1 MNIASLLKRYSS
13 QYLTLWFVSSF
24 VAILALSPFIYLLQV
39 SSRVFVSYSW
49 ETLWF
54 LTGLVVFILIV
65 WGAIGYYRDNGLSA
79 IGFKI
84 DNDLRSLVF
93 GAVHRS
99 GQKDAFRSY
108 SDIAIFRDGV
118 TGNFTANLMD
128 ATLTPLFVGV
138 LFILH
143 PVFGWVSIV
152 LIALIT
158 LFSFQ
163 ARKIW
168 KLARKEAKPLED
180 EAYAFGLSTAAKS
193 DVIRAMGLMEGVRHR
208 WGKLQ
213 ADASDKLIT
222 GKMSARYV
230 ETYINVLNRGMMV
243 LVIFVGAVLF
253 LLDKVTAETG
263 MAAFIVMMRGVS
275 PAVAI
280 AKNWSVVQ
288 ETRDAMQ
295 RLNGVLEKNQEVKKA
310 ALPTMVGHLTCAHVG
325 YRTKAGKSLLSGV
338 HFSVPAGSVVAVIG
352 PSGAGKSTL
361 LRLLAGA
368 EQASAG
374 NVKIDGFPM
383 AQWPE
388 AQRGASI
395 GYLPQ
400 TVDLLPGTVAQNV
413 SRFDPN
419 QTDNTKIFEALGRA
433 GALEMVQGLER
444 GLNFNLA
451 PDGAPLSGGQKQ
463 RIGLA
468 RAYYNSP
475 RILIMDEPD
484 SALDSEGEK
493 NLAYGILEMKRS
505 GATTVFSTHKTN
517 MLQISD
523 YVLVIK
529 DGYMHSFSSK
539 DDMIGRLEQSGNRL
553 LATNDDTDAPK
564 GAQLHG

>member
-1 MNIASLLKRYSS
+1 MNIANLLKQYSS
-13 QYLTLWFVSSF
+13 QYLTLWFVSLF
-24 VAILALSPFIYLLQV
+24 VSILALSPFVYMMQI
-39 SSRVFVSYSW
+39 SSRVYVSYSW
-49 ETLWF
+49 ETLGF
-54 LTGLVVFILIV
+54 LSALIAFVMIV
-65 WGAIGYYRDNGLSA
+65 WGAMGYYRDNGLSA

-84 DNDLRSLVF
+84 DNDLRSQVF
-93 GAVHRS
+93 DAVNRS

-108 SDIAIFRDGV
+108 ADIATFRDGV
-118 TGNFTANLMD
+118 TGSFTANLMD

-138 LFILH
+138 LFLLH
-143 PVFGWVSIV
+143 PVFGWLSIV
-152 LIALIT
+152 FIGLIAL
-158 LFSFQ
+158 LSFQ

-168 KLARKEAKPLED
+168 KNARKAAKPLED

-193 DVIRAMGLMEGVRHR
+193 DVVRAMGFLGGVRHQ

-213 ADASDKLIT
+213 ADASEKLMT
-222 GKMSARYV
+222 GKMSARHV
-230 ETYINVLNRGMMV
+230 ETYISMMNRSEMPLVLGV
-243 LVIFVGAVLF
+243 AAVLF
-253 LLDKVTAETG
+253 LLDEVTAETG
-263 MAAFIVMMRGVS
+263 FAAFIVMMRGVA

-295 RLNGVLEKNQEVKKA
+295 RLNVVLEQNREVKKA

-325 YRTKAGKSLLSGV
+325 YRTKAGKSLLSGI

-361 LRLLAGA
+361 LRLLSGA
-368 EQASAG
+368 EQVSAG

-413 SRFDPN
+413 SRFDPS
-419 QTDNTKIFEALGRA
+419 QPDNNKIFEALGRA

-444 GLNFNLA
+444 GLNFILA

-493 NLAYGILEMKRS
+493 NLAYGILEMKRA

-523 YVLVIK
+523 FVLVIK

-564 GAQLHG
+564 GQLHG